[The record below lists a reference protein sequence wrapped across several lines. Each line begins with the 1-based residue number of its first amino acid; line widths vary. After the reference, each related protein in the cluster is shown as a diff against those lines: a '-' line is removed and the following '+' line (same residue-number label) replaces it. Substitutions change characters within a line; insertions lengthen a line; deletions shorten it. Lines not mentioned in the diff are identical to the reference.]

1 MNQKYPTALVILDGW
16 GFSEQQ
22 DYNAIAQANPTMFNF
37 LWDHYPHALLRASG
51 KAVGLPDNIA
61 GNSEVGHL
69 TIGAGKVILQ
79 PITLINNAIK
89 NNEFEKNENL
99 KTILETCREKNGRL
113 HLLGL
118 LSDGMV
124 HSNIEHLFAL
134 IHAANTYGIPH
145 IFVHA
150 FLDGRDVAPRSAE
163 HYLTQLQN
171 ILKNNP
177 NAQLGSIGGRF
188 YAMDRNENW
197 DRTAQYYTMLTHES
211 PVSFDTIPNGIT
223 QDERQQDLPLV
234 VSVHHSRRRRV
245 DVSNHTSN
253 WQTILQ
259 ENYTQGISDEFIPP
273 SLLKDDARICD
284 NDTLIFFNIRP
295 DRMRQI
301 VSLFLQKSLPAKKN
315 NSSQPLL
322 EVPQNLTIASM
333 IRYHKDFTN
342 TILIEK
348 RPIQNTL
355 LDTLELHKKTIFT
368 IAETEKY
375 AHITYFFNGG
385 KETQRTSETRV
396 LIPSPDVTT
405 YDATPCMSAP
415 QITQAVVQ
423 SLRTNPCDFYLIN
436 YANADMLGHTGNFE
450 KTKEAIVC
458 LDEQLK
464 MLYKTLVEEFGGTL
478 YITSD
483 HGNAEQMW
491 DEKNNCIKTSHT
503 NNPVPFIMI
512 RKDLYH
518 KKSQSSLKL
527 TIGELAEI
535 APLII
540 ERLPW

>member
-1 MNQKYPTALVILDGW
+1 MNQKHPTALVILDGW

-69 TIGAGKVILQ
+69 TIGAGKVIPQ

-99 KTILETCREKNGRL
+99 KTILETCRAKNGRL

-163 HYLTQLQN
+163 HYLTQLKN

-177 NAQLGSIGGRF
+177 NAQLGSISGRF

-197 DRTAQYYTMLTHES
+197 DRTAQSYTMLT
-211 PVSFDTIPNGIT
+211 TG
-223 QDERQQDLPLV
+223 QA
-234 VSVHHSRRRRV
+234 HS
-245 DVSNHTSN
+245 STWNAL
-253 WQTILQ
+253 LQ
-259 ENYTQGISDEFIPP
+259 ENYAQGISDEFIPP

-295 DRMRQI
+295 DRMRQL

-322 EVPQNLTIASM
+322 KVPQHLTISSM
-333 IRYHKDFTN
+333 VSYHKDFTN
-342 TILIEK
+342 LSIFEK
-348 RPIQNTL
+348 PPVQNTL
-355 LDTLELHKKTIFT
+355 LDALELHKKTIFT

-375 AHITYFFNGG
+375 AHVTYFFNGG
-385 KETQRTSETRV
+385 KETQRANETRV

-405 YDATPCMSAP
+405 YDETPCMSAP
-415 QITQAVVQ
+415 GITQAVIQ
-423 SLRTNPCDFYLIN
+423 SLHTQPCDFYLIN

-450 KTKEAIVC
+450 KTKEAILC

-464 MLYKTLVEEFGGTL
+464 MLYKTVVEEYSGTL

-491 DEKNNCIKTSHT
+491 DEKNKCIKTSHT
-503 NNPVPFIMI
+503 NNIVPFIMI
-512 RKDLYH
+512 HKDLYH
-518 KKSQSSLKL
+518 KKNQTSHAL
-527 TIGELAEI
+527 TIKELAEI
-535 APLII
+535 APFILK
-540 ERLPW
+540 RLLV